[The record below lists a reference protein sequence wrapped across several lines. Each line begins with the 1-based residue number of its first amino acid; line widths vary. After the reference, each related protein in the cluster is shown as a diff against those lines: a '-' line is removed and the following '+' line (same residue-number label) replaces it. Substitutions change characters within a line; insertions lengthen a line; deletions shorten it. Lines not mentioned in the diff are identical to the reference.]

1 MQLSAGL
8 NGADQP
14 PRLVQNVDAKYP
26 YGKQWRGRDYNA
38 HWGWYGWPTGFGLG
52 LPRYAN
58 RYYKDHVKYCLSQY
72 HSYDPSRN
80 TYIGND
86 GLRHECTG
94 DEGNAIVVNPAA
106 ANPGPCVKTNVTNL
120 KNACPM

>member
-1 MQLSAGL
+1 MESS
-8 NGADQP
+8 GAVGTITLIGVGMD
-14 PRLVQNVDAKYP
+14 
-26 YGKQWRGRDYNA
+26 GR
-38 HWGWYGWPTGFGLG
+38 LG
-52 LPRYAN
+52 LDLVYPAMPIATI
-58 RYYKDHVKYCLSQY
+58 KITSSIALVSTTH
-72 HSYDPSRN
+72 DPSRN